1 MIMLNNLIKVLEN
14 SPEVRYAWDDLTDA
28 ILVEKLKE
36 TYLNTLSGGLS
47 SHPEDIAEN
56 KKISE
61 AIAVVLGYF
70 MYVKDAE
77 EFLKEA
83 NKDAS

>member
-1 MIMLNNLIKVLEN
+1 MLNNLIKVLEN

-56 KKISE
+56 KKISK